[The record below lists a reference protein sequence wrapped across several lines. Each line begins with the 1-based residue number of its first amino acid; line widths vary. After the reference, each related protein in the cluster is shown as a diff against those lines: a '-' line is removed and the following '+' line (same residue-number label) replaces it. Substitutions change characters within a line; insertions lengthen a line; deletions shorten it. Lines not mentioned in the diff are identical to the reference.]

1 LLHHLKRIAKYS
13 IKERVYLSLLYA
25 ENKNAYTEMGYGMGN
40 NYFNI
45 GGFLGMKGFQFLGVG
60 IRATIA
66 IDQHW

>member
-1 LLHHLKRIAKYS
+1 
-13 IKERVYLSLLYA
+13 
-25 ENKNAYTEMGYGMGN
+25 MGN
-40 NYFNI
+40 NYFDI